1 MNLKD
6 KRFLVAGIGKS
17 GIAAAELL
25 IKQRMDVRLYD
36 GNTNLDTEALVR
48 QYPFLEDTEVILGV
62 LPKKEMQKTDILVLS
77 PGISTDLP
85 MVTAM
90 RDMGIAVWGE
100 IELAY
105 AFAKGYL
112 LAVTGTNGKT
122 TTTTLLG
129 EIELL

>member
-48 QYPFLEDTEVILGV
+48 Q
-62 LPKKEMQKTDILVLS
+62 
-77 PGISTDLP
+77 
-85 MVTAM
+85 
-90 RDMGIAVWGE
+90 
-100 IELAY
+100 
-105 AFAKGYL
+105 
-112 LAVTGTNGKT
+112 
-122 TTTTLLG
+122 
-129 EIELL
+129 